1 MDRNLTPSNPSAL
14 FALPPMQGGG
24 RATESLLSY
33 LVRLARAH
41 QIDARRLVRYTVW
54 PVLPLDGAGL
64 AISFYREDARTV
76 NGIGRYA
83 YAFTQAL
90 ERLTSVQGLEG
101 LTFQAWKGVIP
112 EIGAGFLAKEVRWCP
127 ACLAEQRHQRVDSH
141 FPLVWSLD
149 AYRVCTRHHRPLQHL
164 CPWCGK
170 RQQLI
175 PHYPDQARCTHC
187 CGYLA
192 PTSSLQTQ
200 ETIQEADLRRAHS
213 LESMIA
219 TPEGR
224 IMPTQLQLMA
234 ILQTAAER
242 WTEGEKKKL
251 SLTLGLGDRAIGG
264 WANKQQKPAF
274 PQLLQIADT
283 LGMTLYQLFTQPLP
297 DQAPSSASPVPAKDK
312 PRPAAQLS
320 KASLESRLRQQ
331 LDAPNTA
338 EPVSRILKRIGVTR
352 SYAKYW
358 FPELLAQLAYKH
370 QQSQQQA
377 TAERQIEDVER
388 VGRVFR
394 NIVAGGDYP
403 SIRRMSQALRPYR
416 LSLQRGPLRE
426 EYNELREQLRNTGQ
440 HRS

>member
-1 MDRNLTPSNPSAL
+1 MDRNHTPSKLSAL
-14 FALPPMQGGG
+14 FALRPMLGSGLN
-24 RATESLLSY
+24 TESLLSY

-41 QIDARRLVRYTVW
+41 QIDARRLLRYTVC
-54 PVLPLDGAGL
+54 PTLQLDAKGL
-64 AISFYREDARTV
+64 EMSFYRDQARTV

-83 YAFTQAL
+83 HTFTQAL
-90 ERLTSVQGLEG
+90 EQLTSVQGLEG

-112 EIGAGFLAKEVRWCP
+112 EIGSSFLAKEVRWCP
-127 ACLAEQRHQRVDSH
+127 TCLAEQRQQHVDSH

-149 AYRVCTRHHRPLQHL
+149 AYRVCTRHHRPLHHL
-164 CPWCGK
+164 CPWCSK
-170 RQQLI
+170 LQQQI
-175 PHYPDQARCTHC
+175 PHYPDQARCTYC

-192 PTSSLQTQ
+192 PASILQPPEAIQ
-200 ETIQEADLRRAHS
+200 ETDLRRAHS

-219 TPEGR
+219 APESR
-224 IMPTQLQLMA
+224 IMPTQPQLMT

-251 SLTLGLGDRAIGG
+251 SLMLGLNDKAIGG

-274 PQLLQIADT
+274 PQLLQIADK
-283 LGMTLYQLFTQPLP
+283 LGMTLHQLFTQPLP
-297 DQAPSSASPVPAKDK
+297 EQASSSVPPVQTKTK

-352 SYAKYW
+352 SYANYW
-358 FPELLAQLAYKH
+358 FPELLAQLTHKH
-370 QQSQQQA
+370 QQSQQRT
-377 TAERQIEDVER
+377 TAERRIEDMER
-388 VGRVFR
+388 IGKVFR
-394 NIVAGGDYP
+394 NIADGGGYP

-426 EYNELREQLRNTGQ
+426 EYNKLRKEIK
-440 HRS
+440 H

>member
-1 MDRNLTPSNPSAL
+1 MDRNHNVPNPSAL
-14 FALPPMQGGG
+14 FVLPPMQGGG

-33 LVRLARAH
+33 LVRLAHAH
-41 QIDARRLVRYTVW
+41 QIDVRRLVRYTVW
-54 PVLPLDGAGL
+54 PVLPLDGSGL

-149 AYRVCTRHHRPLQHL
+149 AYRVCTRHHRQLQHL

-192 PTSSLQTQ
+192 PASSLQTQ
-200 ETIQEADLRRAHS
+200 ESIQEADLHRAHS

-224 IMPTQLQLMA
+224 IMPTQPQLMA

-251 SLTLGLGDRAIGG
+251 SLMLGLGDRAIGG

-274 PQLLQIADT
+274 PQLLQIAGKLD
-283 LGMTLYQLFTQPLP
+283 MTLYQLFTQPLP
-297 DQAPSSASPVPAKDK
+297 DQAPSSASPAPAKGK
-312 PRPAAQLS
+312 PHPAAQRS
-320 KASLESRLRQQ
+320 KATLESQLRQQ
-331 LDAPNTA
+331 LNAPNTT

-358 FPELLAQLAYKH
+358 FPELLAQLAHKH

-388 VGRVFR
+388 VGRIFR
-394 NIVAGGDYP
+394 NLVARGDYP

-426 EYNELREQLRNTGQ
+426 EYNKLREKIKVLMR
-440 HRS
+440 

>member
-1 MDRNLTPSNPSAL
+1 MDRNHNASNPSAL
-14 FALPPMQGGG
+14 FALPPMRGGG

-41 QIDARRLVRYTVW
+41 QIDTRRLVRYTIW
-54 PVLPLDGAGL
+54 PALPLDGAGL

-83 YAFTQAL
+83 HAFTQAL
-90 ERLTSVQGLEG
+90 EQLTSVQGLEG
-101 LTFQAWKGVIP
+101 LTLQAWKGVIP
-112 EIGAGFLAKEVRWCP
+112 EIGAGFLAKDVRWCP
-127 ACLAEQRHQRVDSH
+127 ACLAEQRQQRVDSH

-149 AYRVCTRHHRPLQHL
+149 AYRVCTQHHQPLRHL

-170 RQQLI
+170 HQQLI

-192 PTSSLQTQ
+192 PASILQPPEAIQ
-200 ETIQEADLRRAHS
+200 ETDLRRAHS

-219 TPEGR
+219 APEGR
-224 IMPTQLQLMA
+224 IIPTQSQLMA

-251 SLTLGLGDRAIGG
+251 SRILGLGDRAISG

-274 PQLLQIADT
+274 PQLLQIADKLDLT
-283 LGMTLYQLFTQPLP
+283 LHQLFTEPLP
-297 DQAPSSASPVPAKDK
+297 DQAPSSASPAPAKGK
-312 PRPAAQLS
+312 PHPAAQRS
-320 KASLESRLRQQ
+320 KATLESQLRQQ
-331 LDAPNTA
+331 LNAPNTS

-358 FPELLAQLAYKH
+358 FPELLAQLTHKH
-370 QQSQQQA
+370 QLSRQQA

-394 NIVAGGDYP
+394 NIVADGNYP
-403 SIRRMSQALRPYR
+403 SIRRMSQALRTYR
-416 LSLQRGPLRE
+416 LSLQRKPLRE
-426 EYNELREQLRNTGQ
+426 EYNKLRERFRNTD
-440 HRS
+440 HRG

>member
-1 MDRNLTPSNPSAL
+1 MESRHNTSNSSAL
-14 FALPPMQGGG
+14 FALPPIQGGG
-24 RATESLLSY
+24 NATESLLSY

-41 QIDARRLVRYTVW
+41 QIDARRLVRYSVW
-54 PVLPLDGAGL
+54 PALPLDGAGL

-83 YAFTQAL
+83 HAFTQAL

-127 ACLAEQRHQRVDSH
+127 TCLAEQRHQRVDSH

-149 AYRVCTRHHRPLQHL
+149 AYQVCTRHHRPLQHL

-192 PTSSLQTQ
+192 PASSMQTQ
-200 ETIQEADLRRAHS
+200 ETIQETDLRRAHS

-219 TPEGR
+219 TPEDK
-224 IMPTQLQLMA
+224 IMPTQPQLMA

-251 SLTLGLGDRAIGG
+251 SRILGLGDRAISG

-274 PQLLQIADT
+274 PQLLQIADR
-283 LGMTLYQLFTQPLP
+283 LDMTLHQLFTQSLP
-297 DQAPSSASPVPAKDK
+297 DRAPSSSSPDQIKTR

-320 KASLESRLRQQ
+320 KATLESLLRQQ
-331 LDAPNTA
+331 LETSNSA

-358 FPELLAQLAYKH
+358 FPELLAQLTYKH
-370 QQSQQQA
+370 QLSRQQA

-388 VGRVFR
+388 VARVFR
-394 NIVAGGDYP
+394 NIADGGSYP
-403 SIRRMSQALRPYR
+403 SIRQMSQALRPYR
-416 LSLQRGPLRE
+416 LSLQREPLRE
-426 EYNELREQLRNTGQ
+426 EYNKLRESIRNTELS
-440 HRS
+440 RP